1 MRRPRR
7 PPPAPYQRKDERMD
21 RILLKSKIHRATVTD
36 TRLDYEGSIAID
48 TDLMAAADLLPN
60 EQVHIYNINNG
71 ERFVTYTIPARRG
84 SGMVQLNG
92 AAARLGEPGDRIII
106 AAYAQVPDAEARTFR
121 PRIVLVDE
129 RNRPRPQSGG
139 LTAPRHTAAAR
150 SRRR

>member
-1 MRRPRR
+1 
-7 PPPAPYQRKDERMD
+7 MD

-106 AAYAQVPDAEARTFR
+106 AAYAHVPDDEARTFR

-129 RNRPRPQSGG
+129 RNRPRPGNGG
-139 LTAPRHTAAAR
+139 SSKERNAPPPRA
-150 SRRR
+150 RRR

>member
-1 MRRPRR
+1 
-7 PPPAPYQRKDERMD
+7 MD

-71 ERFVTYTIPARRG
+71 ERFVTYAIPARRG

-106 AAYAQVPDAEARTFR
+106 AAYAHVPDAEARAFR

-129 RNRPRPQSGG
+129 RNRPRASSGG
-139 LTAPRHTAAAR
+139 ATARQNAPPAR

>member
-1 MRRPRR
+1 
-7 PPPAPYQRKDERMD
+7 MD

-60 EQVHIYNINNG
+60 EQVHIYNITNG

-129 RNRPRPQSGG
+129 RNRPRSSGG
-139 LTAPRHTAAAR
+139 AAAGR
-150 SRRR
+150 NAPATRARRR